1 MKKKERAAYI
11 LQRLGEIYPE
21 PPIPLD
27 HTDSYTLLLAV
38 LLSAQSTDKKVNEI
52 TPALFAVANT
62 PEKMIELT
70 QEQIQE
76 YIKQI
81 GLAPRKAKAIRGL
94 SEILIEKHESQVP
107 DDFETNTEF
116 LRSAHRALL
125 EIEVINGKLV
135 CPESQRV
142 FQITD
147 GIPNML
153 LNEDEV

>member
-1 MKKKERAAYI
+1 MDAA
-11 LQRLGEIYPE
+11 
-21 PPIPLD
+21 
-27 HTDSYTLLLAV
+27 
-38 LLSAQSTDKKVNEI
+38 
-52 TPALFAVANT
+52 
-62 PEKMIELT
+62 
-70 QEQIQE
+70 
-76 YIKQI
+76 
-81 GLAPRKAKAIRGL
+81 
-94 SEILIEKHESQVP
+94 LISDYFYFQVP